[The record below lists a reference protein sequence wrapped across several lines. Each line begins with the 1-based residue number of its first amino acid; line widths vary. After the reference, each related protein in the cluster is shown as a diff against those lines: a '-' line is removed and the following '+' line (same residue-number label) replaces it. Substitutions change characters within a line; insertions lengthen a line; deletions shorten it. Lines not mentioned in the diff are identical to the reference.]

1 MASSA
6 DDVRDTGI
14 LGALARAQ
22 ERGEVTAVELTQMS
36 LDRVEAASHLNAVI
50 RMDGERALGA
60 AADIDRRR
68 RRGEHLGALAGI
80 PALVKDNMDVRGLP
94 TTHGSRLCALDPPA
108 TDDDAAVAR
117 LRAAGAVIVGKTNLS
132 EFAMEAIS
140 DNLVFGATHNPWRGG
155 FSPGGSSGGS
165 AAALASGLAPV
176 ATGTDGGGSVRIPAS
191 LCGLLGLKPT
201 SGVTGARPARL
212 PIELS
217 SAGPMSSTV
226 ADLRILAELT
236 LGPADGDPSCVYGPD
251 RAGITRPVGT
261 VFATSRVAGAR
272 PVDEAVESVFATAVE
287 AFGRAVGREVRWLPP
302 GVLGEG
308 ADEVWAAIY
317 APEDVFAVGSRRL
330 REQYAMLDPR
340 VREWVDRGLNS
351 TLDGYLSARDA
362 RNEYVRRLDEM
373 LDGANI
379 LLTPTVTAGP
389 YPAGGAAD
397 AGELMPIDL
406 FNTAALNLT
415 GHPALTVPAG
425 TVDAVPFGL
434 QLVGPRGSD
443 LWLIE
448 LAGAW
453 ERHQPWP
460 LTAPGYD
467 AFVPAAP
474 STQARTFAP
483 RSATA

>member
-1 MASSA
+1 
-6 DDVRDTGI
+6 
-14 LGALARAQ
+14 
-22 ERGEVTAVELTQMS
+22 
-36 LDRVEAASHLNAVI
+36 
-50 RMDGERALGA
+50 
-60 AADIDRRR
+60 
-68 RRGEHLGALAGI
+68 
-80 PALVKDNMDVRGLP
+80 
-94 TTHGSRLCALDPPA
+94 
-108 TDDDAAVAR
+108 
-117 LRAAGAVIVGKTNLS
+117 
-132 EFAMEAIS
+132 
-140 DNLVFGATHNPWRGG
+140 
-155 FSPGGSSGGS
+155 
-165 AAALASGLAPV
+165 
-176 ATGTDGGGSVRIPAS
+176 
-191 LCGLLGLKPT
+191 
-201 SGVTGARPARL
+201 
-212 PIELS
+212 
-217 SAGPMSSTV
+217 
-226 ADLRILAELT
+226 
-236 LGPADGDPSCVYGPD
+236 
-251 RAGITRPVGT
+251 GITRPVGT

-330 REQYAMLDPR
+330 RERYAMLDPR